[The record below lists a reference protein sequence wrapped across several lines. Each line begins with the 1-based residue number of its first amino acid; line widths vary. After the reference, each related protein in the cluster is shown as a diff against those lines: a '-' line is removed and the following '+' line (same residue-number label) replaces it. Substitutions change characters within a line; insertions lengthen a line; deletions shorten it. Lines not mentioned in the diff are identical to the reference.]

1 MSTTRLSADRSTFL
15 IVALA
20 FASFVVLGFPG
31 GMLGIAWPSIR
42 DQFVLS
48 QDRVGALLLASQIGY
63 IISSFLSGRLATA
76 IGNGRL
82 LTIGA
87 LLGGIGLLGYAVAPV
102 WTVMVGIGML
112 VGFGGGALDSG
123 MNAFF
128 AMNFGPR
135 LMNWLHASF
144 GLGSTLG
151 PILLT
156 ALLVGGLSWRWG
168 YVAAAVAQGVI
179 ALAFLLTRSRWRT
192 TEVTETEVTETEVRP
207 AASAST
213 QSASTQSAS
222 TQNNRREVT
231 QFDVL
236 LGILVFFFIAGLEMT
251 AGQWSFALFTES
263 RDVELAMAGTWVS
276 IYWGSFTAGRVF
288 FGIFGNRFSVSISLR
303 VSMLALL
310 IASAM
315 IWWPFSPWVSF
326 LGLATM
332 GFGLAPLFP
341 LLISATPARLGRLRA
356 AHVIGYQVGAASLG
370 IAILPWLVGYMAE
383 VWSLEI
389 VGPFLLVCSGVML
402 ALYEWMERRSR
413 R

>member
-1 MSTTRLSADRSTFL
+1 MSTARLSADRSTFL

-63 IISSFLSGRLATA
+63 IISSFLSGRLTMA

-87 LLGGIGLLGYAVAPV
+87 LLGGVGLLGYAMAPV
-102 WTVMVGIGML
+102 WAVMVGIGML

-168 YVAAAVAQGVI
+168 YVTAAVAQVVI
-179 ALAFLLTRSRWRT
+179 ALAFLITRSRWRT
-192 TEVTETEVTETEVRP
+192 TEVIETEGRP
-207 AASAST
+207 AASV
-213 QSASTQSAS
+213 QSVSAQSGGA
-222 TQNNRREVT
+222 QNSSREVT
-231 QFDVL
+231 QFDIL

-326 LGLATM
+326 LGLAIM

>member
-1 MSTTRLSADRSTFL
+1 MTQTRLSTDRSPLL

-63 IISSFLSGRLATA
+63 IISSFLSGRLAMA
-76 IGNGRL
+76 MGNGRL

-87 LLGGIGLLGYAVAPV
+87 LLAGAGLLGYALAPV

-156 ALLVGGLSWRWG
+156 ALLVGGISWRWG
-168 YVAAAVAQGVI
+168 YVTAAVAQGII
-179 ALAFLLTRSRWRT
+179 ALAFLLTRSRWHT
-192 TEVTETEVTETEVRP
+192 TEVTETEERP
-207 AASAST
+207 VQRTNEPST
-213 QSASTQSAS
+213 GIKRV
-222 TQNNRREVT
+222 NRDVT

-251 AGQWSFALFTES
+251 AGQWSFTLFTES
-263 RDVELAMAGTWVS
+263 RNVDLAMAGTWVS

-326 LGLATM
+326 LGLAIM

-341 LLISATPARLGRLRA
+341 LLISATPARLGRRRA

-370 IAILPWLVGYMAE
+370 IAILPWLAGFMAE
-383 VWSLEI
+383 VWSLEV
-389 VGPFLLVCSGVML
+389 VGPFLLACSGVML
-402 ALYEWMERRSR
+402 VLYEWMERRSSTHVPQR
-413 R
+413 LS

>member
-1 MSTTRLSADRSTFL
+1 MTQTRLSTDRSPLL

-48 QDRVGALLLASQIGY
+48 QDRVGALLMASQIGY
-63 IISSFLSGRLATA
+63 IISSFLSGRLAMA
-76 IGNGRL
+76 VGNGRL

-87 LLGGIGLLGYAVAPV
+87 LLAGAGLLGYALAPV

-156 ALLVGGLSWRWG
+156 ALLVGGISWRWG
-168 YVAAAVAQGVI
+168 YVTAAVAQGII
-179 ALAFLLTRSRWRT
+179 ALAFLLTRSRWHT
-192 TEVTETEVTETEVRP
+192 TEVTETKESPVQRTNEP
-207 AASAST
+207 ST
-213 QSASTQSAS
+213 GIKRV
-222 TQNNRREVT
+222 NRDVT

-251 AGQWSFALFTES
+251 AGQWSFTLFTES
-263 RDVELAMAGTWVS
+263 RNVDLAMAGTWVS

-326 LGLATM
+326 LGLAIM

-341 LLISATPARLGRLRA
+341 LLISATPARLGRRRA

-370 IAILPWLVGYMAE
+370 IAILPWLAGFMAE
-383 VWSLEI
+383 VWSLEV
-389 VGPFLLVCSGVML
+389 VGPFLLACSGVML
-402 ALYEWMERRSR
+402 VLYEWMERRSSTHVPQR
-413 R
+413 LS